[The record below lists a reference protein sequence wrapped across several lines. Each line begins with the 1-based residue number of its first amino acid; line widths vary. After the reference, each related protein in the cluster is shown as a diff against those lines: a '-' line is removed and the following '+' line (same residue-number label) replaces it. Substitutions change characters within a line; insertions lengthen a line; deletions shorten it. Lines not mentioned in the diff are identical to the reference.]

1 MAQEIDGTPGAERQA
16 RPILATPPIA
26 PVVERQARGQR
37 MAYPLPLNRG
47 AEQPVY
53 RQLQDLIRGSITSGA
68 WKLGSAI
75 PTEKAF
81 AQQFG
86 VARMTVRQ
94 ALDGLIRDGLL
105 IRIRGRGTF
114 VTRPRVER
122 ELTRMHSFSEDM
134 RDRGMIPST
143 RLLTRQVVPAPD
155 EVGADLCLGRREAVI
170 MLQRLRFADDLPM
183 ALETSYLN
191 YERCQPVLD
200 ADLEAGSL
208 YHFLE
213 THLRL
218 PLSHAAQELEASLPD
233 KAEAELLHMSRH
245 QPMLMIRQTTYI
257 RGPVGEE
264 PVIRGRTVYRA
275 DRYRFRLEVPR

>member
-1 MAQEIDGTPGAERQA
+1 SLVTPSVVR
-16 RPILATPPIA
+16 T
-26 PVVERQARGQR
+26 VERQAWEQGLARPV
-37 MAYPLPLNRG
+37 MLTRG
-47 AEQPVY
+47 ADQPVY

-68 WKLGSAI
+68 WTPGSAI
-75 PTEKAF
+75 PTEKVF

-105 IRIRGRGTF
+105 LRVRGRGTF
-114 VTRPRVER
+114 VTQPRVER
-122 ELTRMHSFSEDM
+122 ELTRMHSFTEDM

-143 RLLTRQVVPAPD
+143 RLLTRQVIPAPD

-170 MLQRLRFADDLPM
+170 MLQRLRFADALPM

-213 THLRL
+213 THLRF
-218 PLSHAAQELEASLPD
+218 PLSHATQELEASLPD
-233 KAEAELLHMSRH
+233 KAEAELLRVSRR
-245 QPMLMIRQTTYI
+245 QPMLVIRQTTYI

-275 DRYRFRLEVPR
+275 DRYRFQLEVPR

>member
-1 MAQEIDGTPGAERQA
+1 MAQEIDWTPGAEEQA
-16 RPILATPPIA
+16 SAILVTPPVA
-26 PVVERQARGQR
+26 PAPSAQPQEQR
-37 MAYPLPLNRG
+37 RAGPLMLNRG
-47 AEQPVY
+47 ADQPVY
-53 RQLQDLIRGSITSGA
+53 RQLQGLMRDSIASGA
-68 WKLGSAI
+68 WKSGSAI

-105 IRIRGRGTF
+105 IRVRGRGTF
-114 VTRPRVER
+114 VTHPRVER

-134 RDRGMIPST
+134 RDRGMTPTT
-143 RLLTRQVVPAPD
+143 RLLTRRVVPAPD
-155 EVGADLCLGRREAVI
+155 EVGIDLRLGRREAVI
-170 MLQRLRFADDLPM
+170 LLQRLRIADDLPM

-200 ADLEAGSL
+200 ADLEAESL

-213 THLRL
+213 MRLRL
-218 PLSHAAQELEASLPD
+218 PLSHATQELEASLPD
-233 KAEAELLHMSRH
+233 KPEAELLQVSRR
-245 QPMLMIRQTTYI
+245 QPMLVIHQTTYI
-257 RGPVGEE
+257 RGPVGED
-264 PVIRGRTVYRA
+264 PLISGRTVYRA